1 MKKKIL
7 KFLIVTVCLIFIYK
21 YFKDNEYIYN
31 TVFNANYSK
40 LSVIIIVVGIIIY
53 LYSRLLLLTLT
64 KLCGIKIPN
73 EKWYLIYFNS
83 QFLNAIPLFGIFYRA
98 IQLKKFN
105 LNYDKFFGIY
115 IMITWFFIFLSLLLF
130 SIESY
135 FIFREIKFFEINLYI
150 IFLILSLFFFIIP
163 ILLLIILKKIIE
175 KIKFKSNYFISR
187 TEKLIDLLLSSIS
200 NKVFLK
206 KFIFIFILI
215 HIFEF
220 LALSQ
225 IVDSL
230 NKDVGLQ
237 NSFILFIGNIL
248 IDAFN
253 ILPQNLIV
261 SEIGFGILTNQMNF
275 NFELGV
281 LIKIYFRFLLFFASV
296 FIAILYN
303 VFIFLKY
310 KNQKNGKV

>member
-1 MKKKIL
+1 MKQKIL

-31 TVFNANYSK
+31 TVSNANYSK
-40 LSVIIIVVGIIIY
+40 LSVIIIIIVAIIY
-53 LYSRLLLLTLT
+53 LYAKLLLLTLT
-64 KLCGIKIPN
+64 KLCRIKIPN

-98 IQLKKFN
+98 MQLKQFN
-105 LNYDKFFGIY
+105 LNYDKFFAIY
-115 IMITWFFIFLSLLLF
+115 VMITWFFVFLSLLLF
-130 SIESY
+130 SFETY
-135 FIFREIKFFEINLYI
+135 FVFPDIKFFKVNLYI
-150 IFLILSLFFFIIP
+150 IFLILSLFFFIVP
-163 ILLLIILKKIIE
+163 ILILIVLKKIVE
-175 KIKFKSNYFISR
+175 KIKLKSNYFLSR
-187 TEKLIDLLLSSIS
+187 IEKLIDLLLSSIS

-206 KFIFIFILI
+206 NFILIFILI

-230 NKDVGLQ
+230 NKNVGLQ

-253 ILPQNLIV
+253 ILPQNLII

-303 VFIFLKY
+303 VFILLKY

>member
-1 MKKKIL
+1 MSQKIF
-7 KFLIVTVCLIFIYK
+7 KILIVTACLFFIYK
-21 YFKDNEYIYN
+21 YFKENQNIYN
-31 TVFNANYSK
+31 IIFNADYSK
-40 LSVIIIVVGIIIY
+40 LLFIILIIAFIIY
-53 LYSRLLLLTLT
+53 FYAKLFLITLT
-64 KLCGIKIPN
+64 KLCGVKISN

-115 IMITWFFIFLSLLLF
+115 IIISWFFVF
-130 SIESY
+130 
-135 FIFREIKFFEINLYI
+135 
-150 IFLILSLFFFIIP
+150 LSLFFFSIETFFVFADIKFFQINLYVIFLISSIFFFVFP
-163 ILLLIILKKIIE
+163 IFFLIILKKIIV
-175 KIKFKSNYFISR
+175 KNKFKYNFFISR
-187 TEKLIDLLLSSIS
+187 LEKLIDLFLSSLS

-206 KFIFIFILI
+206 NFIFVFFLI

-220 LALSQ
+220 FALSQ
-225 IVDSL
+225 LVDSL
-230 NKDVGLQ
+230 NNDVGLK
-237 NSFILFIGNIL
+237 NSFILFMGNIL
-248 IDAFN
+248 IDSFN
-253 ILPQNLIV
+253 ILPQNLII
-261 SEIGFGILTNQMNF
+261 SEIGFGILTNQLNF

-303 VFIFLKY
+303 VFILLKY

>member
-1 MKKKIL
+1 MSQKIF
-7 KFLIVTVCLIFIYK
+7 KILIVTACLFFIYK
-21 YFKDNEYIYN
+21 YFKENQNIYN
-31 TVFNANYSK
+31 IIFNADYSK
-40 LSVIIIVVGIIIY
+40 LLFIILIIAFIIY
-53 LYSRLLLLTLT
+53 FYAKLFLITLT
-64 KLCGIKIPN
+64 KLCGVKISN

-115 IMITWFFIFLSLLLF
+115 IIISWFFVF
-130 SIESY
+130 
-135 FIFREIKFFEINLYI
+135 
-150 IFLILSLFFFIIP
+150 LSLFFFSIETFFVFADIKFFQINLYVIFLISSIFFFVFP
-163 ILLLIILKKIIE
+163 IFFLIILKKIIV
-175 KIKFKSNYFISR
+175 KNKFKYSFFISR
-187 TEKLIDLLLSSIS
+187 LEKLIDLFLSSLS

-206 KFIFIFILI
+206 NFIFVFFLI

-220 LALSQ
+220 FALSQ
-225 IVDSL
+225 LVDSL
-230 NKDVGLQ
+230 NNDVGLK
-237 NSFILFIGNIL
+237 NSFILFMGNIL
-248 IDAFN
+248 IDSFN
-253 ILPQNLIV
+253 ILPQNLII
-261 SEIGFGILTNQMNF
+261 SEIGFGILTNQLNF

-303 VFIFLKY
+303 VFILLKY

>member
-1 MKKKIL
+1 MKQKIL
-7 KFLIVTVCLIFIYK
+7 KFLIITICIIFIYN
-21 YFKDNEYIYN
+21 YFKDNQYIYN
-31 TVFNANYSK
+31 TVLNANYSK
-40 LSVIIIVVGIIIY
+40 LLVIIIVVSIIIY
-53 LYSRLLLLTLT
+53 LYARLLLLTFT

-73 EKWYLIYFNS
+73 KKWYLIYFNS

-105 LNYDKFFGIY
+105 LNYDKFFGVY
-115 IMITWFFIFLSLLLF
+115 IMISWFFVFLSLFLF
-130 SIESY
+130 SVETY
-135 FIFREIKFFEINLYI
+135 FVFPDIKYFKVNLYI
-150 IFLILSLFFFIIP
+150 IFLSLSLFFFIIP
-163 ILLLIILKKIIE
+163 ILILIALKKIVE
-175 KIKFKSNYFISR
+175 KIKFKSNYFVSR
-187 TEKLIDLLLSSIS
+187 IEKLIELFLYSIS

-206 KFIFIFILI
+206 NFIFIFILI

-230 NKDVGLQ
+230 NKNVGLQ

-253 ILPQNLIV
+253 IIPQNLVI
-261 SEIGFGILTNQMNF
+261 SEIAFGILTNQMNF

-281 LIKIYFRFLLFFASV
+281 LIKIYFRFILFFASV

-303 VFIFLKY
+303 VYIFLKS
-310 KNQKNGKV
+310 NN